1 MSKRSKADALYLK
14 NRIQKAIT
22 IFPELALTENRI
34 TAIKAVLQ
42 KRYPSINGIPN
53 ELIKDIAYVDRRFR
67 EVTAKKQVELKK
79 RLSKE
84 FIENEL

>member
-1 MSKRSKADALYLK
+1 MKRSKADALYLK

-42 KRYPSINGIPN
+42 KHYQSINGIPN
-53 ELIKDIAYVDRRFR
+53 ELIKDIAYVDRRMR
-67 EVTAKKQVELKK
+67 EATAKKQVELKK
-79 RLSKE
+79 S
-84 FIENEL
+84 